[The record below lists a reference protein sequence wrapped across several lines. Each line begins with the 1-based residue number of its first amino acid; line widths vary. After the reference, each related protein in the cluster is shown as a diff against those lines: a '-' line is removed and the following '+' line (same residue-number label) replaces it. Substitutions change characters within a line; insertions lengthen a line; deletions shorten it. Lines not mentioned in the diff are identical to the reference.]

1 VFTFYAR
8 ADRTRASF
16 VCQGEEVSQ
25 ARGGERLE
33 NKSVTAAAVA
43 DDISKACKI

>member
-1 VFTFYAR
+1 MRAR
-8 ADRTRASF
+8 TAPGPLLF
-16 VCQGEEVSQ
+16 VRVKRFSQ

-33 NKSVTAAAVA
+33 NKSVTAAVDDD